1 MTSQYFQL
9 QCWPFH
15 ILNVFYFWCC
25 HFSWGHSKESIL
37 SLLTSIPAE
46 KISIWLIMSFFL
58 LICYISQQISI
69 LFAVWVHYSTRF
81 LSYIYKK
88 SNGIS
93 HLPFHWNNKIGHC
106 PVNVMTQHNC
116 PSTVAV
122 WISCPKFSA
131 FFVVLFVMREV
142 YVFKFQYMR
151 VQL

>member
-1 MTSQYFQL
+1 MLALSQIERFL
-9 QCWPFH
+9 FLMLPFFLRAYQRKC
-15 ILNVFYFWCC
+15 IALVNFNTC
-25 HFSWGHSKESIL
+25 G
-37 SLLTSIPAE
+37 

-81 LSYIYKK
+81 LSYIYRQ

-116 PSTVAV
+116 PSTAAV